1 MAWLVIQ
8 ATDVLADAFGR
19 IGEGAAVAVDGL
31 SPEDLAHR
39 VTPNANPIGWLV
51 WHLMRVQDTHIA
63 EATGTEQVWTSTG
76 WQNRFD
82 LPYDELATGYGQSRE
97 QVGAFSVSAELL
109 DGYARAVTSATLAY
123 VEGLSDS
130 DLEIVVDDSWDPPV
144 TLGIRLLSVVGDDF
158 KHLGQAEYARGL
170 L

>member
-1 MAWLVIQ
+1 VAGLVTQ
-8 ATDVLADAFGR
+8 ATDVLVDAFGR
-19 IGEGAAVAVDGL
+19 IGEGTTVAIDGL

-51 WHLMRVQDTHIA
+51 WHLMRVQDSHVA
-63 EATGTEQVWTSTG
+63 EAAGTEQVWTSTG
-76 WQNRFD
+76 WHDRFG
-82 LPYDELATGYGQSRE
+82 LPYDELATGYGQSRD
-97 QVGAFSVSAELL
+97 QVGAFNVGAELL
-109 DGYARAVTSATLAY
+109 DGYARAVTSVTLAY
-123 VEGLSDS
+123 LDGLSES